1 MMERILKQQQPL
13 CAALLELRKQD
24 LMPSDGEVTAMETFI
39 DVLKP
44 LVQITEKIGGE
55 KWVTLS
61 VVKPV
66 LFKLTE
72 KHLVDERTDSCLKKA
87 LKKAIL
93 SDLKNRYTDNQLIG
107 IACFLDP

>member
-1 MMERILKQQQPL
+1 
-13 CAALLELRKQD
+13 
-24 LMPSDGEVTAMETFI
+24 MPSDGEVTAMETFI